1 MWLKLIKTSIHF
13 QKIDAQAIEEFY
25 GLTSDISKN
34 SESGYILF
42 YQSRDWQETQ
52 RMDTR
57 KKGSS
62 FVQVDP
68 VCASRAAP
76 RGAAGPGQTQG
87 RAELPPPFGGSVL
100 TCPNKKSFCSSFLSG
115 LFFGLFF
122 FLSAIFQNLCYLYL
136 KPGCLFVHELKKRF
150 QSSIVGF
157 LPFKVGLRLYLG
169 FCHRF
174 SVF

>member
-1 MWLKLIKTSIHF
+1 M
-13 QKIDAQAIEEFY
+13 
-25 GLTSDISKN
+25 DISSSTSPGTDK
-34 SESGYILF
+34 GHRGWT
-42 YQSRDWQETQ
+42 QGKRDQALCRWTLCVPAEQLLVGLQ
-52 RMDTR
+52 DQDR
-57 KKGSS
+57 
-62 FVQVDP
+62 
-68 VCASRAAP
+68 P
-76 RGAAGPGQTQG
+76 RGGQSS
-87 RAELPPPFGGSVL
+87 LLPFGGSVL